1 MSGRET
7 GKKGLAEVA
16 ERVRKARKKARLTQ
30 AQLAKR
36 IGRSQTLVSLVETGA
51 ARVGARYVRLV
62 LAACDLPRNWGA
74 LSKRRRSEDLE
85 AHEIA
90 GFDPETLEAVQKGSR
105 RDRELGEKYV
115 WWNNHLG
122 GW

>member
-1 MSGRET
+1 MAMKRGVKEI
-7 GKKGLAEVA
+7 A
-16 ERVRKARKKARLTQ
+16 ERLRRARKKARLTQ
-30 AQLAKR
+30 VQLAKR
-36 IGRSQTLVSLVETGA
+36 LGRSQTFVSQAETGVV
-51 ARVGARYVRLV
+51 RVGTRYVRLV
-62 LAACDLPRNWGA
+62 LAACDLPRGWGGT
-74 LSKRRRSEDLE
+74 RRRSEDLE

-122 GW
+122 GWR